1 MATRLLLEGPDL
13 EALLDRVRTEHGADA
28 RIVSADRLR
37 KGGVAGFFSKQWFEI
52 GVEVPEPGD
61 PTVPREQVLSVADL
75 MELADKEDVAAVGAP
90 ADELVDRVPEQ
101 RVGVAEEE
109 PTGSAGDPFARFFAE
124 AGGPPVRANG
134 ADAGISAAQ
143 ARAAGPAPRGQ
154 SAGEWAKAVRP
165 RVGEMPS
172 RPLDTAAK
180 RPAERTAAQKEAD
193 AMLRAAVL
201 GEQLADRS
209 EVDEMTDEQL
219 RAVLLGAQ
227 TAPPR
232 PSGVR
237 PAEFPSVQRPT
248 GRVFAAQPVID
259 DEPEVEPV
267 TPAAAV
273 AAVTVDETETET
285 ADVPYADLSTAV
297 TEEQAVTEERADFH
311 DLLVPPRMPSSTARH
326 ALPDEDE
333 DYLDTS
339 SAEPISAEPFA
350 ADPAWPTA
358 DEPRLVTDPS
368 PRPRRRWDTPVPTDL
383 LVALP
388 GKVIVVAGALQEAT
402 AAAEWI
408 CQKMRLGPGAVQVA
422 GPDQIGRGRV
432 LGPEHAAEL
441 AYDLKRNPVPSVVA
455 IAAAVEDPD
464 GGRWAGA
471 VAKALGARHIVAAV
485 DATRKTADLR
495 RHLADLGG
503 VDALAVHGAAA
514 SADPDS
520 VRELGLPILTID
532 GVAPT
537 APGHRRT

>member
-52 GVEVPEPGD
+52 GVEVPDPGD
-61 PTVPREQVLSVADL
+61 PEVPREQVLSVADL
-75 MELADKEDVAAVGAP
+75 MELADKEDMAAVGESAP
-90 ADELVDRVPEQ
+90 VDELVDRVPEQ
-101 RVGVAEEE
+101 RLGVAEQE
-109 PTGSAGDPFARFFAE
+109 PAGTTAGDPFARFFAE
-124 AGGPPVRANG
+124 AGGPVARANG
-134 ADAGISAAQ
+134 AEQLSAAQ

-154 SAGEWAKAVRP
+154 SPGEWAKAVRP
-165 RVGEMPS
+165 REGAQTPPS
-172 RPLDTAAK
+172 RPAEPAAL
-180 RPAERTAAQKEAD
+180 RPAGMTAAQREAD
-193 AMLRAAVL
+193 ARLRAAVL
-201 GEQLADRS
+201 GERIADKS

-219 RAVLLGAQ
+219 REVLLGAT

-232 PSGVR
+232 PNGVR
-237 PAEFPSVQRPT
+237 PAEFPSVQRPVD
-248 GRVFAAQPVID
+248 GARRVFEAQPVID
-259 DEPEVEPV
+259 DEPDEPAADAVAGDSAEPV
-267 TPAAAV
+267 ESLV
-273 AAVTVDETETET
+273 
-285 ADVPYADLSTAV
+285 
-297 TEEQAVTEERADFH
+297 DFH
-311 DLLVPPRMPSSTARH
+311 DMLVPPRMPSSTARH
-326 ALPDEDE
+326 ALPDEDV
-333 DYLDTS
+333 DTAF
-339 SAEPISAEPFA
+339 AEPISIEEASD
-350 ADPAWPTA
+350 DPAWPTA
-358 DEPRLVTDPS
+358 DEPRLVTDAR

-422 GPDQIGRGRV
+422 GPDQVGRGRV

-503 VDALAVHGAAA
+503 VDALAVHGATA

-532 GVAPT
+532 GVPPST
-537 APGHRRT
+537 AGHRRT

>member
-52 GVEVPEPGD
+52 GVEVPDPGD
-61 PTVPREQVLSVADL
+61 PEVPREQVLSVADL
-75 MELADKEDVAAVGAP
+75 MELADKEDMAAVGESAP
-90 ADELVDRVPEQ
+90 VDELLDRVPEP
-101 RVGVAEEE
+101 RLGVAEEE
-109 PTGSAGDPFARFFAE
+109 PAAATAGDPFARFFAE
-124 AGGPPVRANG
+124 AGGPVARTNG
-134 ADAGISAAQ
+134 AEQPISAAQ

-154 SAGEWAKAVRP
+154 SPGEWAKAVRP
-165 RVGEMPS
+165 REGAQTPPS
-172 RPLDTAAK
+172 S
-180 RPAERTAAQKEAD
+180 RPAEPAAVRPAGMTAAQREAD
-193 AMLRAAVL
+193 ARLRAAVL
-201 GEQLADRS
+201 GERIAEKS

-219 RAVLLGAQ
+219 REVLLGAT

-232 PSGVR
+232 PNGVR
-237 PAEFPSVQRPT
+237 PAEFPSVQRPVDGT
-248 GRVFAAQPVID
+248 RRVFEAQPVID
-259 DEPEVEPV
+259 DEPDEP
-267 TPAAAV
+267 
-273 AAVTVDETETET
+273 T
-285 ADVPYADLSTAV
+285 ADVATEVAEV
-297 TEEQAVTEERADFH
+297 TEVTEVAAEPVESLVDFH

-326 ALPDEDE
+326 ALPDD
-333 DYLDTS
+333 DLDTDFDTAAATAF
-339 SAEPISAEPFA
+339 AEPLSIEESSD
-350 ADPAWPTA
+350 DPAWPTA
-358 DEPRLVTDPS
+358 DEPRLVTDAR

-422 GPDQIGRGRV
+422 GPDQVGRGRV

-471 VAKALGARHIVAAV
+471 VAKALGAKHIVAAV

-503 VDALAVHGAAA
+503 VDALAVHGATA

-532 GVAPT
+532 GVPPST
-537 APGHRRT
+537 AGHRRT